1 MPRFL
6 SHAGASYRRRSP
18 PRWPSAH
25 GVLVPRSIAS
35 RPKLIGVLNMRLEG
49 RSVLLTGATGGIGG
63 VIARELAARGCAL
76 TVTGRREADLAR
88 LVTELGPPARG
99 FTADLT
105 NLAEVRELLDH
116 ADPVDI
122 LVACAGIEIPQNLAD
137 LSDETLEEAMRINLL
152 APAALAR
159 AALAPMKQR
168 GAGHIVFIA
177 SVAGLVA
184 TPINSSVY
192 TATKW
197 GLRGLGLTLR
207 QELHGT
213 GIGVSTVF
221 PAGVRDAGMFARSGV
236 TLPWYAGTSSPQDV
250 ARAVVRA
257 VERDRPEVVV
267 AASGERLGAA
277 ISGVAPVLVG
287 RLVRMAGLDRI
298 RQSVIDA
305 HSRGGGPKVGGRLS
319 TGRP

>member
-1 MPRFL
+1 
-6 SHAGASYRRRSP
+6 
-18 PRWPSAH
+18 
-25 GVLVPRSIAS
+25 VPRCIAS
-35 RPKLIGVLNMRLEG
+35 RPELIGVLSMRLEG

-63 VIARELAARGCAL
+63 AIARELAARGCAV
-76 TVTGRREADLAR
+76 TVTGRREAELAR
-88 LVTELGPPARG
+88 LITELGPLARG
-99 FTADLT
+99 FAADLT

-122 LVACAGIEIPQNLAD
+122 LVACAGVDVSQDLAD
-137 LSDETLEEAMRINLL
+137 TSDEALEEAMRIHLL

-168 GAGHIVFIA
+168 GAGHIVFIG

-184 TPINSSVY
+184 TPINSSIY

-197 GLRGLGLTLR
+197 GLRGLGLALR

-221 PAGVRDAGMFARSGV
+221 PAGVRDAGMFARTGV
-236 TLPWYAGTSSPQDV
+236 ALPWYAGTSSPQDV

-267 AASGERLGAA
+267 AAGGERLGAA

-287 RLVRMAGLDRI
+287 RLARVAGLARI
-298 RQSVIDA
+298 RQAVLDA
-305 HSRGGGPKVGGRLS
+305 QSRGDGQKAGG
-319 TGRP
+319 